1 MGDARDVAMT
11 RTDDAAS
18 TSYASAL
25 GSVAQGWSAQE
36 WSFDSRTTTI
46 SAKASE
52 ALQELNNVDVRAMAE
67 TIAERASEA
76 AKELEQRA
84 DEAFGM
90 KEGTQAHGGDD
101 ARDARDEREGR
112 GRRRRGEGAGDAG
125 DGENA
130 RGER

>member
-1 MGDARDVAMT
+1 MGDARASDDA
-11 RTDDAAS
+11 TDDAAS

-25 GSVAQGWSAQE
+25 ASVAQGWSANE
-36 WSFDSRTTTI
+36 WSFDALATR
-46 SAKASE
+46 ASE